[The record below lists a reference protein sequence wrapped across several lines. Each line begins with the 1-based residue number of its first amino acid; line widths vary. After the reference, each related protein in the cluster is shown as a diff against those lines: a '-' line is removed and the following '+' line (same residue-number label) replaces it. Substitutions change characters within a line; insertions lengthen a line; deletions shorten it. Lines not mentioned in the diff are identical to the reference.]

1 MDRNDFITY
10 AQYNQWAN
18 ARLYDACALMPEAA
32 YFAPRPAAFFGSLH
46 GTLNHILVGDRA
58 WMCRMTGSGPDPDS
72 LDQELFPA
80 LAPMRLARDKEDE
93 RILDFVAA
101 LAPAALD
108 REIAYRTL
116 LGEDHVN
123 PLRHLLAHLFNH
135 QTHHRGQAHA
145 LIKDGGD
152 DPPTLDLIYYLRETA
167 EQ

>member
-1 MDRNDFITY
+1 MDRHDFV
-10 AQYNQWAN
+10 AFAKYNHWAN

-58 WMCRMTGSGPDPDS
+58 WMCRMIGEGPDPDS
-72 LDQELFPA
+72 LDQELYPA
-80 LAPMRLARDKEDE
+80 FAPLRQARGAEDK
-93 RILDFVAA
+93 RILDFVSD

-123 PLRHLLAHLFNH
+123 PLRQLLAHLFTH
-135 QTHHRGQAHA
+135 QAHHRGQAHA
-145 LIKDGGD
+145 LIKDAGGS
-152 DPPTLDLIYYLRETA
+152 PPALDLIYCLREKA
-167 EQ
+167 V